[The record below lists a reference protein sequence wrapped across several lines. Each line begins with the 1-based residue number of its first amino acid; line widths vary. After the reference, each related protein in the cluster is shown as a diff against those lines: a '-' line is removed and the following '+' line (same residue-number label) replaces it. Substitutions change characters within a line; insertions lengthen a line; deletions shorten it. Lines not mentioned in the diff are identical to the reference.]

1 MIRDDPNLDPAAL
14 AAALAT
20 NYDLDIDST
29 TFLPIGFDIAA
40 AVFRVDAAG
49 GATYFLKTRTGPV
62 HEPGLR
68 LARALSDAG
77 ITSVVAPIPTSTGD
91 LWCRLGDRA
100 ATLYPYVVGGSAM
113 DVGMSAA
120 QWTAFGRTL
129 RAVHDHPLAER
140 LVAELPVEAFDLASA
155 SLVREMSGRIT
166 EIRFDSTAAADLAR
180 LWSRHLAR
188 IDGTLAR
195 AEELGHGLRARPF
208 ELVPCHADI
217 HAANI
222 MVPAVG
228 GPGGPIHLV
237 DWDGPMLAP
246 RERDLLFVVGST
258 IARTVEPHEEG
269 HFFAGYGPVPIDP
282 AAITYYRYERFLEDL
297 GEIGK
302 SVFLDPATSEAARQA
317 EVDIAA
323 AYFAPGGF
331 LDRAETVSSHTPR
344 LVITRRR

>member
-14 AAALAT
+14 AAALSV
-20 NYDLDIDST
+20 NYCLDITST
-29 TFLPIGFDIAA
+29 TFLPLGFDMAA
-40 AVFRVDAAG
+40 AVFRVDAAD
-49 GATYFLKTRTGPV
+49 GAAYFLKTRTGPV

-68 LARALSDAG
+68 VARALSDAG

-140 LVAELPVEAFDLASA
+140 LGAELPVEAFDLASA
-155 SLVREMSGRIT
+155 SLVREMSGLIT
-166 EIRFDSTAAADLAR
+166 EIQLDSTAAADLVR
-180 LWSRHLAR
+180 LWSRNLAR

-195 AEELGHGLRARPF
+195 AEELGHSLRARPF
-208 ELVPCHADI
+208 ELVLCHADI

-258 IARTVEPHEEG
+258 IARTVEPHEER

-282 AAITYYRYERFLEDL
+282 AVITYYRYERFLEDL
-297 GEIGK
+297 GEIGR
-302 SVFLDPATSEAARQA
+302 SVFLDPAPSEAARQA
-317 EVDIAA
+317 GVDIAA

-331 LDRAETVSSHTPR
+331 LDRAETVTSHSPLLLLR
-344 LVITRRR
+344 PPS